1 MYDRS
6 RFYGID
12 TEYTRDTSHRMDTHA
27 DEMKGMIAGVSA
39 MLDSVLWIGP
49 AAQRFKGDWDGSMR
63 PQIESAADSL
73 HENAA
78 EMRRR
83 ADLQDEVSN
92 S

>member
-12 TEYTRDTSHRMDTHA
+12 TQYSRDASRQMDSQA
-27 DEMKGMIAGVSA
+27 SDLAGMVNDVSA
-39 MLDSVLWIGP
+39 LVDSVLWLGP
-49 AAQRFKGDWDGSMR
+49 AAERFKQDWDGSLR
-63 PQIESAADSL
+63 PELQAATESL

-78 EMRRR
+78 ELRRR
-83 ADLQDEVSN
+83 ADLQDEVS

>member
-12 TEYTRDTSHRMDTHA
+12 TEYSRATSSRMDTHA
-27 DEMKGMIAGVSA
+27 GDLQGMVDNVSS
-39 MLDSVLWIGP
+39 LVDSVLWIGP
-49 AAQRFKGDWDGSMR
+49 AAQRFQQDWNGSMR
-63 PQIESAADSL
+63 PQLQRAADSL

-78 EMRRR
+78 ELRRR

>member
-12 TEYTRDTSHRMDTHA
+12 TEYSRNTSQRMDTHA
-27 DEMKGMIAGVSA
+27 AEMKGMVNNVSA
-39 MLDSVLWIGP
+39 MLESVLWIGP
-49 AAQRFKGDWDGSMR
+49 AAHRFKGDWEGSMR

-73 HENAA
+73 HENAT

>member
-12 TEYTRDTSHRMDTHA
+12 TQYSRDASRQMDSQA
-27 DEMKGMIAGVSA
+27 SDLGGMVNDVSA
-39 MLDSVLWIGP
+39 LVDSVLWLGP
-49 AAQRFKGDWDGSMR
+49 AAERFKQDWDGSLR
-63 PQIESAADSL
+63 PELQAATESL

-78 EMRRR
+78 ELRRR
-83 ADLQDEVSN
+83 ADLQDEVS

>member
-12 TEYTRDTSHRMDTHA
+12 TQYTRDQSQRMDSHA
-27 DEMKGMIAGVSA
+27 TELKGVVDSVSA
-39 MLDSVLWIGP
+39 LVDQVLWIGP
-49 AAQRFKGDWDGSMR
+49 AADRFKQDWDGALR
-63 PQIESAADSL
+63 PELAQAADSL
-73 HENAA
+73 RENAA
-78 EMRRR
+78 ELRRR